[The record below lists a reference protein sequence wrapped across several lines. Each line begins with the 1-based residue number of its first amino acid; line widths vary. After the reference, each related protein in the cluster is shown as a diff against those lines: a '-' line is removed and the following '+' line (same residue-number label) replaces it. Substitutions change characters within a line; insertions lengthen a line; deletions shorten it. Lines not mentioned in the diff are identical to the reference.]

1 LWPGSGAIIAAV
13 ETASGRTVATV
24 GKPEPTLV
32 QTALDRLGPGRAL
45 MVGDRV
51 DADLGAAHAAGIDGA
66 VVLTGASDRAA
77 AEAADDPAPV
87 AIAERLATLVLA

>member
-1 LWPGSGAIIAAV
+1 VL
-13 ETASGRTVATV
+13 TV
-24 GKPEPTLV
+24 GKPKPTLV

-66 VVLTGASDRAA
+66 IVLTGASDRET
-77 AEAADDPAPV
+77 AEAAPEPGPV
-87 AIAERLATLVLA
+87 AIAERLETLVLP

>member
-1 LWPGSGAIIAAV
+1 M
-13 ETASGRTVATV
+13 
-24 GKPEPTLV
+24 

-66 VVLTGASDRAA
+66 VVLTGASTREI
-77 AEAADDPAPV
+77 AEAASDPRPV
-87 AIAERLATLVLA
+87 AIAERLETLVLA